1 MRRTTMRLKDKA
13 AIVTGSSSGLG
24 EAIAI
29 EFAAEGAKVVVNAD
43 RNVAGGEQTVKK
55 IKAAGGEAIFVQGSV
70 AKSADCKRMV
80 QQALTAFG
88 RVDILVN
95 NAGLEI
101 RGGVLTLTEE
111 EWDRMLSVD
120 LKGIF
125 LCSKEAIPEMIK
137 VGGGVIVNVCS
148 VLSFDVIPE
157 RAAYCAAKA
166 GAVHLSKSIALDY
179 AKYNIRCN
187 ALCPGAFL
195 TPLLEKSMIDSGS
208 YEGTKKV
215 LSSKSVFGRMGKNE
229 ELAHA
234 ALFLSSDESSFVTG
248 SVLQCDGGWF
258 LG

>member
-1 MRRTTMRLKDKA
+1 MRKTTMRLKDKVA
-13 AIVTGSSSGLG
+13 VVTGSSSGLG
-24 EAIAI
+24 ASIAI
-29 EFAAEGAKVVVNAD
+29 MFAAEGAKVVVNAD
-43 RNVAGGEQTVKK
+43 KNIAGGEETVSR
-55 IKAAGGEAIFVQGSV
+55 IRTAGGEAIFSQGSV
-70 AKSADCKRMV
+70 AKSGDCKRMV
-80 QQALTAFG
+80 QQALAAFG

-101 RGGVLTLTEE
+101 RGSVLTLTEE
-111 EWDRMLSVD
+111 EWDMMLSVD

-137 VGGGVIVNVCS
+137 VGGGAIVNICS

-179 AKYNIRCN
+179 AKYKIRCN
-187 ALCPGAFL
+187 ALCPGAFH
-195 TPLLEKSMIDSGS
+195 TPLLEKSMVDSGN
-208 YEGTKKV
+208 YEATKKI
-215 LSSKSVFGRMGKNE
+215 LSNKSVFGRMGMNE